1 MIFGYSYRF
10 ILEGKNKEKIKNA
23 MGKYLSQDIM
33 KNVVQNIDDIKLGG
47 KKANV
52 TVLFADIR
60 GFTSMSEK
68 MTAEE
73 VSVILNE
80 YFSAL
85 VPIIPRRN
93 Q

>member
-52 TVLFADIR
+52 TVLLRI
-60 GFTSMSEK
+60 
-68 MTAEE
+68 
-73 VSVILNE
+73 
-80 YFSAL
+80 
-85 VPIIPRRN
+85 
-93 Q
+93 